1 MSADGRAE
9 KFAKGELERT
19 TDVEKGT
26 EGPDEEKGNVERALE
41 EAASVKDDA
50 EKGDV
55 SGQYAGEDGDLQKHG
70 EESQM
75 DEGKGSSSAA
85 R

>member
-9 KFAKGELERT
+9 KFAKGELERKADGET
-19 TDVEKGT
+19 GA

-55 SGQYAGEDGDLQKHG
+55 SGQHAGEDGGLQKTW
-70 EESQM
+70 
-75 DEGKGSSSAA
+75 
-85 R
+85 